1 MVVARARDRATT
13 ITLKDLWFDGG
24 RVRFTKISDFYGRAG
39 QAQEHTGLREQPPR
53 DPVGL
58 RPGQRA
64 GDHGSDVPGDGC
76 AGRGHTRR
84 VFSFCFVP
92 PPRGQH
98 FSFCFVPPLAGNKQ
112 KGEMVRG
119 DGAQGPLQGLRGRVR
134 PQEVDHQ

>member
-1 MVVARARDRATT
+1 MVVARARDRATTITLNDLWFDGGRARARDRATT

-98 FSFCFVPPLAGNKQ
+98 FFLLFCSTPSGQQTKRRN
-112 KGEMVRG
+112 
-119 DGAQGPLQGLRGRVR
+119 GPR
-134 PQEVDHQ
+134 

>member
-92 PPRGQH
+92 P
-98 FSFCFVPPLAGNKQ
+98 LAGHKQ